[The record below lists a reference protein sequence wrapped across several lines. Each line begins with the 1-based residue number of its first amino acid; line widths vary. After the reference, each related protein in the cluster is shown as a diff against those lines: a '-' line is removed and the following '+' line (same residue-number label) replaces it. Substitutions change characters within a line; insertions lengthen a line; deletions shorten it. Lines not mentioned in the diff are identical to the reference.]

1 MKRLVF
7 SVLSKANYQ
16 EVVQQGEP
24 VRIPVK
30 CAGVPG
36 EMLPVFKT
44 LKFPKYFKAGGMFH
58 PESLA

>member
-1 MKRLVF
+1 M
-7 SVLSKANYQ
+7 
-16 EVVQQGEP
+16 
-24 VRIPVK
+24 RIPVK